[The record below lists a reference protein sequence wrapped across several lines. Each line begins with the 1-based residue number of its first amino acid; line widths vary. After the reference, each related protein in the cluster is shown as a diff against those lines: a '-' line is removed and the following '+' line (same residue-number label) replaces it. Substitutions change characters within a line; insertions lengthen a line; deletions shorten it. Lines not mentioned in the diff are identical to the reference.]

1 LHNLITK
8 NNGRKKLPLQKYSTP
23 AIANLLAK
31 HVAYASLNTTDNVP
45 VGMS

>member
-1 LHNLITK
+1 MTDTSTESF
-8 NNGRKKLPLQKYSTP
+8 KLPLQKYSTP